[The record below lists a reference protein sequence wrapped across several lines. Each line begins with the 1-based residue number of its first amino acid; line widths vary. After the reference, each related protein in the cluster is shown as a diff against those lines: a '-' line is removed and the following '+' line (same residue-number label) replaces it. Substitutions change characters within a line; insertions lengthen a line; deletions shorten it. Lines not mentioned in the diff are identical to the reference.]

1 MNLSFVKLFS
11 KQRAATAQMSAAR
24 GKPVYPGKLAAA
36 VAFAVAAFALAPAY
50 AQSPAQAPSPDD
62 DQSAISAADLITAPP
77 TGKEV
82 QDLPN
87 VAASSQIVFQ
97 VLAAEVA
104 LQRNQAAPAY
114 QTYLALARDTHDPRF
129 AQRATEIAIAAQSP
143 NDALTA
149 VQLWQQFSRVAADP
163 LRQT

>member
-11 KQRAATAQMSAAR
+11 KQRAASAQSSAAR
-24 GKPVYPGKLAAA
+24 GKPVYPSKLAAA

-50 AQSPAQAPSPDD
+50 AQSPAQLPAPDD
-62 DQSAISAADLITAPP
+62 DQSAVSAADLITAPP

-129 AQRATEIAIAAQSP
+129 PPRRPGIAFAAQSP
-143 NDALTA
+143 TA
-149 VQLWQQFSRVAADP
+149 P
-163 LRQT
+163 LPPFHLC

>member
-11 KQRAATAQMSAAR
+11 KQSAATARVPRADGIPTARFTRLASA
-24 GKPVYPGKLAAA
+24 L
-36 VAFAVAAFALAPAY
+36 AFAVAALALSPAY
-50 AQSPAQAPSPDD
+50 AQTPSPADTASPAGDD
-62 DQSAISAADLITAPP
+62 SSAGINAADMITAPP

-104 LQRNQAAPAY
+104 LQRGQAAPAY
-114 QTYLALARDTHDPRF
+114 QTYLA
-129 AQRATEIAIAAQSP
+129 
-143 NDALTA
+143 
-149 VQLWQQFSRVAADP
+149 
-163 LRQT
+163 